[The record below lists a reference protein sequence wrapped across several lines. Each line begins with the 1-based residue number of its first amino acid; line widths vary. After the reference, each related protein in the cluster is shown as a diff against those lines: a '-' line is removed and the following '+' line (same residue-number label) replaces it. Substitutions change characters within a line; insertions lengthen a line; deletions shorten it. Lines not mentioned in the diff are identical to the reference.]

1 MRSTARRRAVACLAC
16 GAAAALRFGVV
27 LAQNSYQ
34 FSDPNVEDV
43 FRYARMAVGGGAVSK
58 VKTLQFK
65 GRSKVDLNGSLIDC
79 AVDIKILLPDHYLRV
94 DATPTDAK
102 LAGYAGKTVLNAI
115 RAGANVST
123 PPDNLTSQILKN
135 ERARLARLLL
145 GTATYVTADV
155 AMVFHSAG
163 LVGGMVDPRISP
175 KSAATAEGRAQPN
188 AADISGPDGFRA
200 RLLVDASDR
209 MPTKL
214 VYPGSPLEETMTFGD
229 RRDVNGLKLPFH
241 ITTMAG
247 GRVIDELIFDQILV
261 NPEIGKG
268 DFKR

>member
-1 MRSTARRRAVACLAC
+1 MRAALWRAVACLALI
-16 GAAAALRFGVV
+16 AAAGLRFGPV
-27 LAQNSYQ
+27 LAQNNYQ
-34 FSDPNVEDV
+34 FSDPNVEDL

-58 VKTLQFK
+58 VKALQFK

-94 DATPTDAK
+94 DSTQTDAK
-102 LAGYAGKTVLNAI
+102 LAGYAGKTLLSAI

-123 PPDNLTSQILKN
+123 PPDNLTSVILKN
-135 ERARLARLLL
+135 ERMRLARLLL
-145 GTATYVTADV
+145 GIATYVTADV
-155 AMVFHSAG
+155 TMIFHSAG
-163 LVGGMVDPRISP
+163 LTGGLVDPRV
-175 KSAATAEGRAQPN
+175 SAKTSATASGRGQPN
-188 AADISGPDGFRA
+188 TADITGPDGFRA
-200 RLLVDASDR
+200 RLIVDASDR

-214 VYPGSPLEETMTFGD
+214 LYAGGTQEETMTFED
-229 RRDVNGLKLPFH
+229 RRDVNGLKLPFR
-241 ITTMAG
+241 IKTTAG